1 MQKII
6 FLILFV
12 CSMSFACSKFFMDD
26 FCKEIDWWNTRTIKY
41 SYFEIEP
48 NWLRLIDNT
57 YALNFVIRF

>member
-1 MQKII
+1 
-6 FLILFV
+6 
-12 CSMSFACSKFFMDD
+12 MSFACSKFFTDD

-48 NWLRLIDNT
+48 NWLRLIDDT